1 MDILLEQIHA
11 PVSGEDAAFL
21 AKGLQGVWEH
31 LPAYEA
37 AGLFKEYLD
46 VELARDDVWCF
57 VAVEKATGTR
67 VGVVTVTRFSMIRYL
82 GCGYEIEEVSVLPE
96 FQGKGIAP
104 RMLEL
109 VVERFG
115 KDPQAR
121 KVLIRT
127 NGTNENAK
135 KAYGRVVSMT
145 DMVSMHK
152 LLNLLPPEPNRRSRA

>member
-1 MDILLEQIHA
+1 MDIRLEQIHA
-11 PVSGEDAAFL
+11 PVSPEDVTFL
-21 AKGLQGVWEH
+21 AKGFTGVWEH
-31 LPAYEA
+31 IGAYA
-37 AGLFKEYLD
+37 DAGLFKPYLD
-46 VELARDDVWCF
+46 EELKRDDVWCF
-57 VAVEKATGTR
+57 VAVENATGAR

-96 FQGKGIAP
+96 YQGKGVAP

-109 VVERFG
+109 VVERFA

-121 KVLIRT
+121 KLLIRT
-127 NGTNENAK
+127 NGEHAK

-152 LLNLLPPEPNRRSRA
+152 PLNLLPPDPKSRG

>member
-1 MDILLEQIHA
+1 MDIRLEQIHA
-11 PVSGEDAAFL
+11 PVSPEDVAFL
-21 AKGLQGVWEH
+21 AKGLHGVWEH
-31 LPAYEA
+31 IGAYA
-37 AGLFKEYLD
+37 DAGLFKPYLD
-46 VELARDDVWCF
+46 EELKRDDVWCF
-57 VAVEKATGTR
+57 VAVENATGAR

-96 FQGKGIAP
+96 FQGKGVAP

-109 VVERFG
+109 IAERFA

-121 KVLIRT
+121 KLLIRT
-127 NGTNENAK
+127 NGDNAK

-152 LLNLLPPEPNRRSRA
+152 PLNLIPPDPKSRG

>member
-1 MDILLEQIHA
+1 MDIRLEQIHA
-11 PVSGEDAAFL
+11 PVSDDDAAFL
-21 AKGLQGVWEH
+21 AKGLEGVWEH
-31 LPAYEA
+31 LPAYQA
-37 AGLFKEYLD
+37 AGLFKPYLD

-57 VAVEKATGTR
+57 VGVENATGAR

-96 FQGKGIAP
+96 YQGKGVAP

-109 VVERFG
+109 IVERFA

-121 KVLIRT
+121 KLLIRT
-127 NGTNENAK
+127 NGENAK
-135 KAYGRVVSMT
+135 KAYGRVVTMT

-152 LLNLLPPEPNRRSRA
+152 PLNLLPPDPASRRRA